1 MTAPALTLS
10 RPGVINNTTGTWAQ
24 DNALFLKV
32 FSGEVLTAFKR
43 NCIFEQFCQTRNIQN
58 GRSAQ
63 FPVTGRF
70 TAKYHTPGDMIVGQG
85 NMAQNEVIIRIDDIL
100 MADASLYDLDDA
112 KNHYDIRSI
121 YSTELGQAMARTHD
135 KRIARVI
142 TQGARTSTTDLTADL
157 PAGLSPDD
165 PFRTGSRINLNT
177 AAPTADD
184 LVAAVFSAA
193 EALDRKDVSSE
204 GRVLVCNPES
214 FYTLIQSSRAVNV
227 DWNQQGTNGSYKE
240 GQIVKL
246 AGFNIFSSN
255 HIDQGD
261 VSALSGEQGYVTA
274 GTVTKSTVDMS
285 ETKMLAFQRGACGV
299 VKLRDISTS
308 ATGNDYNVMY
318 NATLMTS
325 KMSVGV
331 GMLRPECCVEIYND
345 Q

>member
-1 MTAPALTLS
+1 MAAPALTLS
-10 RPGVINNTTGTWAQ
+10 RPGVVNNDAGTWDK
-24 DNALFLKV
+24 DNKLFLKV

-43 NCIFEQFCQTRNIQN
+43 ACIFEQFCQTRNIQN

-70 TAKYHTPGDMIVGQG
+70 KAAYHTPGNMIVGQG
-85 NMAQNEVIIRIDDIL
+85 NMAQNEVVIRIDDIL

-112 KNHYDIRSI
+112 KAHFDIRSI

-135 KRIARVI
+135 ARIARTI
-142 TQGARTSTTDLTADL
+142 TLGARTATADLTANI
-157 PAGLSPDD
+157 PAGLDAD
-165 PFRTGSRINLNT
+165 PARKGTRININKAT
-177 AAPTADD
+177 PTADD
-184 LVAAVFSAA
+184 LVATVFSAA
-193 EALDRKDVSSE
+193 EALDKKDVSAE
-204 GRVLVCNPES
+204 GRVLICNPES

-227 DWNQQGTNGSYKE
+227 DWNSQGSNGSYKE

-246 AGFNIFSSN
+246 AGFNIYSSN

-261 VSALSGEQGYVTA
+261 VTAMTGEQGYTSNGSVK
-274 GTVTKSTVDMS
+274 KSSVDMS